1 MSWCVVTSHLYL
13 GVLGINVRLLSA
25 TFVRFRHTDASERK
39 QFGYE
44 RVVKNHLPSR
54 GPPYRREAAT
64 SNSQT
69 FPTDASE
76 RERESDFCIVF
87 VDFQKCLFTTLYMPE
102 SYYLKAP
109 TCFKTQLLPLRALH
123 KIDTSLVFYYGT
135 ISRTRDSVHQCYRG
149 DAVLEAALSMQLD
162 VPTMLLGNR

>member
-25 TFVRFRHTDASERK
+25 TFVRFRHTDASERE
-39 QFGYE
+39 QFRHE
-44 RVVKNHLPSR
+44 RVVKIHLPSR
-54 GPPYRREAAT
+54 SPPYRREAAT

-76 RERESDFCIVF
+76 RERAIFASCLSISKNAFS
-87 VDFQKCLFTTLYMPE
+87 QLFTCRN
-102 SYYLKAP
+102 P
-109 TCFKTQLLPLRALH
+109 TTSRLPTRFKTRLPPLRALH

-135 ISRTRDSVHQCYRG
+135 ISGTRDSLYQCYRG
-149 DAVLEAALSMQLD
+149 DAVLEAALSMQVD